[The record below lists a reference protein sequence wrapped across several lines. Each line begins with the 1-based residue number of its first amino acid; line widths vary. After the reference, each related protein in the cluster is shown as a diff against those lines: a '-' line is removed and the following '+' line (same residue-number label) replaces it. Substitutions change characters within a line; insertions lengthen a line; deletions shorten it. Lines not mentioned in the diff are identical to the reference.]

1 MTIFIVSCILVIEI
15 LLALM
20 LKKSTESYTDKI
32 CFQLQEKNNREID
45 NLNIQIKYL
54 KLILKIKGIYKL
66 AGDEEIIDLK
76 GFKVGNKIELWKME
90 EVEQS
95 KKK

>member
-1 MTIFIVSCILVIEI
+1 M
-15 LLALM
+15 
-20 LKKSTESYTDKI
+20 
-32 CFQLQEKNNREID
+32 QEKNNREID
-45 NLNIQIKYL
+45 NLNVQIKYL
-54 KLILKIKGIYKL
+54 KLILRIKGIYKL

-76 GFKVGNKIELWKME
+76 GFKVGNKIEIWKMG